1 MSYPLTKLEK
11 RCKKLIENEQG
22 GALWGAYLSARQKV
36 FVELLPYI
44 RQREPDLTDHGPDH
58 IINVMENCYD
68 VLGDECCKGT
78 DDTKSFSPFELYFL
92 VLSCLFH
99 DVGNVF
105 ERKGHKTKLKE
116 AYEFAKGTSPDLA
129 SERSILFRIV
139 DAHGGLTPA
148 GSPDTLKAL
157 GHSQFLRH
165 RVDLRRVAAVL
176 RFADELAEGP
186 QRTSL
191 FMQKHLPFS
200 ADATKFHEYAN
211 ATSIHIGRELE
222 RITVQYRIEIAPET
236 TDGFYDKE
244 RVQHLIR
251 FCFLRIQKLDRE
263 RRYNKHYCS
272 FLQRF
277 KRTEVSFSFF
287 FQRDEIQIPLPQLIL
302 DDLVLPDSPLESP
315 IEQRHPEYEMLSILN
330 MLDEAVARLSQRQA
344 P

>member
-1 MSYPLTKLEK
+1 
-11 RCKKLIENEQG
+11 
-22 GALWGAYLSARQKV
+22 
-36 FVELLPYI
+36 
-44 RQREPDLTDHGPDH
+44 
-58 IINVMENCYD
+58 MENCYD
-68 VLGDECCKGT
+68 VLGDECIKGN
-78 DDTKSFSPFELYFL
+78 DETKSLTPFELYFL

-105 ERKGHKTKLKE
+105 NRKGHKTRLKE

-129 SERSILFRIV
+129 AERAILFRIV
-139 DAHGGLTPA
+139 DAHGGLTPS

-157 GHSQFLRH
+157 EHAQFLRH

-191 FMQKHLPFS
+191 FMQKYLPFS
-200 ADATKFHEYAN
+200 ADAKDFHEYAN

-236 TDGFYDKE
+236 TNGIYDKE
-244 RVQHLIR
+244 RVQRIMA
-251 FCFLRIQKLDRE
+251 FCFFRIQKLDTE

-287 FQRDEIQIPLPQLIL
+287 FQRDEIQVPLPQLIL
-302 DDLVLPDSPLESP
+302 DDLVLPDSPLDPP
-315 IEQRHPEYEMLSILN
+315 IEHRHPEYKMPSILN
-330 MLDEAVARLSQRQA
+330 MIDEAVARVNSKQA
-344 P
+344 SEL